1 MKKRVWLILFFLCLI
16 VMVVFALLPNSV
28 GDAHAMIVGIAM
40 VIGAFSLI
48 AFFAS
53 LIMSKLRPKADVPS
67 ASAPVQPVPVP
78 TPATVPQP
86 SAPVQP
92 RSVPTPDTVPQPSA
106 QPAPPPKPAIT
117 TERVHVRGLDK
128 YKDNIESVASENPYY
143 DLSKRE
149 LIDLFPD
156 AKVWQYD
163 FDVKGELVPE
173 PDNPYD
179 PNAIMVQANGLCIG
193 YVPKGSTVHIRKLME
208 SGRIVSMDLDIGG
221 GKYKDVYEDEDED
234 GNDRYVVDRDS
245 RPYSA
250 VLELH
255 VIDKQNDIG
264 GVSR

>member
-16 VMVVFALLPNSV
+16 VMVVFALLPDSV
-28 GDAHAMIVGIAM
+28 GDTHVMIVGIAM

-53 LIMSKLRPKADVPS
+53 LIMSKLRPKADAPS

-86 SAPVQP
+86 SV
-92 RSVPTPDTVPQPSA
+92 

-117 TERVHVRGLDK
+117 TERVHVRGVDK

-149 LIDLFPD
+149 LIDRFSD
-156 AKVWQYD
+156 EKVWQYD

-193 YVPKGSTVHIRKLME
+193 YVPKGSTGHIRKLME

-255 VIDKQNDIG
+255 VIDKQKDIG
-264 GVSR
+264 GVSQ